1 MERLRGEG
9 VEVVAR
15 VDDIRRIQ
23 ALDQG
28 LSRLFR
34 LVAGL
39 GIAGGVAV
47 LVASLY
53 AAVQRKRRELAILRL
68 VGLTR
73 PDVFA
78 FPVYQGT
85 LLAGLALAVALGAYG
100 ALAAL
105 INRTFAA
112 ELDLGQRICTLP
124 AGDLVRA
131 AAAVLVLAAASSLLA
146 AWQATRIDPAEAI
159 REE

>member
-1 MERLRGEG
+1 
-9 VEVVAR
+9 
-15 VDDIRRIQ
+15 
-23 ALDQG
+23 
-28 LSRLFR
+28 
-34 LVAGL
+34 
-39 GIAGGVAV
+39 
-47 LVASLY
+47 
-53 AAVQRKRRELAILRL
+53 
-68 VGLTR
+68 
-73 PDVFA
+73 
-78 FPVYQGT
+78 
-85 LLAGLALAVALGAYG
+85 
-100 ALAAL
+100 LAAL